1 MMGRPVILVVDDDL
15 DQASMIKKILSR
27 EGYTVVAVTSG
38 RAALEF
44 ASQNPVDLV
53 ITDLRMPEMDG
64 LELFKAI
71 KGIRP
76 ESLTIIVT
84 AYATVESAV
93 EAMKEGVYDYLTKPL
108 KMEEMKLVVGR
119 ALEAKMLRDENIY
132 LKKELSQ
139 RFSFGQIIGKSKKMQ
154 EIYEIIEHVAQ
165 TDATVM
171 IYGES
176 GTGKELVARAIHY
189 SGKRKEKPFIA
200 VSCSAFP
207 ETLLESELFG
217 YERGAFTGAYARKPG
232 RFELADGG
240 TLFLDEVG
248 EIKPEIQVKLLRVLQ
263 DKAFERLGGKET
275 IKVDVRIIAATNK
288 DLEKEVAM
296 GRFREDLYY
305 RLNVIPI
312 YLPPLRERKED
323 IPLLAEHFLRIYSE
337 KNGKSIKR
345 ISPEAMEALMN
356 YSWPGN
362 VRELENVIERM
373 VVLGTGDEITASQL
387 PERIRNPNI
396 ANISTN
402 LGMLEIPDEG
412 ISLEDVE
419 KMLIAKALAKA
430 NGNKSKAAKLL
441 GITRRT
447 LQYRLR
453 KHRLA

>member
-1 MMGRPVILVVDDDL
+1 MMEKPVILVVDDDL

-27 EGYTVVAVTSG
+27 EGYTVVSVTSG

-44 ASQNPVDLV
+44 ASQNPVDLM

-71 KGIRP
+71 KEIRP

-108 KMEEMKLVVGR
+108 KMEEMKLVVER

-132 LKKELSQ
+132 LKRELSQ

-189 SGKRKEKPFIA
+189 SGKRKGKPFIA

-217 YERGAFTGAYARKPG
+217 YEKGAFTGAYARKPG

-345 ISPEAMEALMN
+345 ISPEAMEALVN

-373 VVLGTGDEITASQL
+373 VVLGTGDEITVSQL
-387 PERIRNPNI
+387 PERIRNSKI
-396 ANISTN
+396 ADISTN
-402 LGMLEIPDEG
+402 LEVFEIPDEG

-419 KMLIAKALAKA
+419 KMLIMKALAKA

-453 KHRLA
+453 KHGLA

>member
-1 MMGRPVILVVDDDL
+1 
-15 DQASMIKKILSR
+15 
-27 EGYTVVAVTSG
+27 
-38 RAALEF
+38 
-44 ASQNPVDLV
+44 
-53 ITDLRMPEMDG
+53 
-64 LELFKAI
+64 
-71 KGIRP
+71 
-76 ESLTIIVT
+76 
-84 AYATVESAV
+84 
-93 EAMKEGVYDYLTKPL
+93 
-108 KMEEMKLVVGR
+108 
-119 ALEAKMLRDENIY
+119 
-132 LKKELSQ
+132 
-139 RFSFGQIIGKSKKMQ
+139 
-154 EIYEIIEHVAQ
+154 
-165 TDATVM
+165 
-171 IYGES
+171 
-176 GTGKELVARAIHY
+176 
-189 SGKRKEKPFIA
+189 
-200 VSCSAFP
+200 
-207 ETLLESELFG
+207 
-217 YERGAFTGAYARKPG
+217 
-232 RFELADGG
+232 
-240 TLFLDEVG
+240 
-248 EIKPEIQVKLLRVLQ
+248 
-263 DKAFERLGGKET
+263 
-275 IKVDVRIIAATNK
+275 
-288 DLEKEVAM
+288 M

>member
-1 MMGRPVILVVDDDL
+1 MILVVDDDI
-15 DQASMIKKILSR
+15 DQASLMKKILSR
-27 EGYTVVAVTSG
+27 EGYVVISASSG
-38 RAALEF
+38 KTALELS
-44 ASQNPVDLV
+44 AQNPVDLM

-71 KGIRP
+71 KRIRP
-76 ESLTIIVT
+76 DILVIIIT
-84 AYATVESAV
+84 AYATVENAV

-108 KMEEMKLVVGR
+108 KMEELKLTVKK
-119 ALEAKMLRDENIY
+119 ALETKMLRDENIY
-132 LKKELSQ
+132 LRKELEE

-154 EIYEIIEHVAQ
+154 EIYEIIENVSQ

-189 SGKRKEKPFIA
+189 SGKRKDKPFIA

-217 YERGAFTGAYARKPG
+217 YEKGAFTGAYARKPG

-248 EIKPEIQVKLLRVLQ
+248 EIKPDIQVKLLRVLQ

-275 IKVDVRIIAATNK
+275 IRVDVRIIAATNK
-288 DLEKEVAM
+288 DLRKEVEA
-296 GRFREDLYY
+296 GRFREDLFY

-312 YLPPLRERKED
+312 HLPPLRERKED
-323 IPLLAEHFLRIYSE
+323 IPLLVEHFLKMYSE
-337 KNGKSIKR
+337 KNGKDVRR
-345 ISPEAMEALMN
+345 ISPEAMKALID
-356 YSWPGN
+356 YPWPGN
-362 VRELENVIERM
+362 VRELENIIERM
-373 VVLGTGDEITASQL
+373 VILGTGDEITLSH
-387 PERIRNPNI
+387 
-396 ANISTN
+396 
-402 LGMLEIPDEG
+402 IPDEIRNWATAKVPTDPEIFDIPDDG

-419 KMLIAKALAKA
+419 KKLIIKAMAKA
-430 NGNKSKAAKLL
+430 NGNQVKAAKLL

-447 LQYRLR
+447 LQYRL
-453 KHRLA
+453 KKYGIL